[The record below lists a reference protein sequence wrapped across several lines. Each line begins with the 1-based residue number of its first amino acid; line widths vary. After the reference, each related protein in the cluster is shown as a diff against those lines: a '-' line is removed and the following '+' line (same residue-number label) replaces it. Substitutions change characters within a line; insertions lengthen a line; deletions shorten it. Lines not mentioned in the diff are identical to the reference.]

1 MHFSD
6 QIRSRNEDL
15 ADVTLFIFQTSP
27 FQPSDR
33 SGREEEEEEEE
44 GEEEKDD
51 SLPVVLELFD
61 QPTV

>member
-1 MHFSD
+1 M
-6 QIRSRNEDL
+6 

>member
-33 SGREEEEEEEE
+33 SGRKKEEEEEE

>member
-1 MHFSD
+1 M
-6 QIRSRNEDL
+6 

-33 SGREEEEEEEE
+33 SGREEEEEE

>member
-1 MHFSD
+1 M
-6 QIRSRNEDL
+6 

-44 GEEEKDD
+44 EGEEEKDD